1 MILLDTNVVSETTKL
16 DPEAKVIRWL
26 DNQVAETLYLSTVSL
41 AELHLR
47 IALLP
52 DGRRKTML
60 RQSVSRII
68 ADLFGS
74 RILLFDEPA
83 ALAFSEI
90 MSAAQQAGKRIG
102 LADGQIAAI
111 AQANGMMVATR
122 DIEPFRVAGLTVINP
137 WIATPD

>member
-16 DPEAKVIRWL
+16 APEKSVIDWL
-26 DNQVAETLYLSTVSL
+26 DGQIAESLYLSTVSL
-41 AELHLR
+41 AELHLG

-52 DGRRKTML
+52 DGRRKTAL
-60 RQSVSRII
+60 RRSVTQII

-74 RILLFDEPA
+74 RIVAFDVRA

-90 MSAAQQAGKRIG
+90 MSAAQRSGQRIG

-111 AQANGMMVATR
+111 AHTNGMIVATR
-122 DIEPFRVAGLTVINP
+122 DTDPFKVAGMTVINP
-137 WIATPD
+137 WIAA